1 MKFVTARGSTIP
13 RARGQGMGAYRLGA
27 LHALRAPLLAVS
39 AHHTRRY
46 MTRRMPGTAA
56 LATAASSA
64 AGQSEVPKSG
74 DVLTLECTSL
84 AFGGRG
90 VCKLPG
96 GFVVFCD
103 RAVPGETLE
112 ARVTSLK
119 GGGRFAEA
127 TKVSSISPCE
137 HRTAAPCP
145 HFERCGGCT
154 WQDIAYA
161 HQLTMKRDQVVDV
174 MTRVAKVD
182 QTRVQTIVGDCV
194 PSDKTERYRNKMEFA
209 FGPGANGRGV
219 VIGLRPSGNHSD
231 LVEIGNP
238 DGCLLQHPVADEVLR
253 GCRAHLDS
261 DGNSLLDAF
270 NRRTGEGVLR
280 SLTVRVAVDENGE
293 AIAAVDIAAAT
304 RCDDE
309 DAALRGLAEAI
320 ARVRGVASVVRTKIP
335 PKPELRLAEGRRQG
349 WVKGGRGGRGGSGG
363 KESRRGG
370 RFRKSGAGEA
380 DGEGWSGED
389 VEVLS
394 GAATLPMKLRGV
406 TFALSAPSFFQTN
419 TDQAEK
425 LVAAVEDAC
434 GFSGDGTEVVLDLFC
449 GVGTLGLCVAK
460 KAKHVFG
467 WEVVPEAVKDAE
479 RNAEANGIT
488 NATFR
493 RGDLAK
499 LKVSLP
505 GVGGKGSGD
514 IPKPDIVI
522 ADPARAGMDES
533 LVKVLRSVGAERIVY
548 VSCNPA
554 TQARDLLRLKG
565 GDGGE
570 GSRYDVRYCTPV
582 DMFPHTP
589 HVETVVVLDRISI

>member
-1 MKFVTARGSTIP
+1 
-13 RARGQGMGAYRLGA
+13 MGPFRIGA
-27 LHALRAPLLAVS
+27 FQNALRGPLS
-39 AHHTRRY
+39 ARHTRRC
-46 MTRRMPGTAA
+46 MTRRFPDVAA
-56 LATAASSA
+56 TTAASSA
-64 AGQSEVPKSG
+64 AAHKTDEVPKVG

-96 GFVVFCD
+96 GFVIFCD
-103 RAVPGETLE
+103 RALPGETLE

-119 GGGRFAEA
+119 RGGRFAEA
-127 TKVSSISPCE
+127 SKVSSTKPSE

-154 WQDIAYA
+154 WQDVAYT

-182 QTRVQTIVGDCV
+182 QARVQALVGRCL
-194 PSDKTERYRNKMEFA
+194 PSERTERYRNKMEFA
-209 FGPGANGRGV
+209 FGPGANGVGV
-219 VIGLRPSGNHSD
+219 VLGLRPAGNHSD

-238 DGCLLQHPVADEVLR
+238 HGCLLQHPVADEVLR
-253 GCRAHLDS
+253 ACRAHLDEKVRRNDPS
-261 DGNSLLDAF
+261 SMRLSAF
-270 NRRTGEGVLR
+270 DRRTGCGILR
-280 SLTVRVAVDENGE
+280 SLTVRVATDERGGV
-293 AIAAVDIAAAT
+293 AAMVDIAAAT
-304 RCDDE
+304 RGDAE
-309 DAALRGLAEAI
+309 EAALRGLAAVCAE
-320 ARVRGVASVVRTKIP
+320 VEGVASVVRTKIP
-335 PKPELRLAEGRRQG
+335 PQPELRLAEGRAQG
-349 WVKGGRGGRGGSGG
+349 WVKGGRGGGRGRGKGGGRGGV
-363 KESRRGG
+363 KRGG
-370 RFRKSGAGEA
+370 VDA

-389 VEVLS
+389 VEALS
-394 GAATLPMKLRGV
+394 GGATLPMTLRGV

-419 TDQAEK
+419 TGQAER

-460 KAKHVFG
+460 KAKHVYG

-479 RNAEANGIT
+479 RNAAANGID

-499 LKVSLP
+499 LKASLP
-505 GVGGKGSGD
+505 GVGGKGGGD
-514 IPKPDIVI
+514 LPKPDVVI

-533 LVKVLRSVGAERIVY
+533 LVKVLAAIGAKRIVY

-554 TQARDLLRLKG
+554 TQARDVLRLAGGNG
-565 GDGGE
+565 GDG
-570 GSRYDVRYCTPV
+570 VRYEMRSCAPV

-589 HVETVVVLDRISI
+589 HVETVAVLERIDE